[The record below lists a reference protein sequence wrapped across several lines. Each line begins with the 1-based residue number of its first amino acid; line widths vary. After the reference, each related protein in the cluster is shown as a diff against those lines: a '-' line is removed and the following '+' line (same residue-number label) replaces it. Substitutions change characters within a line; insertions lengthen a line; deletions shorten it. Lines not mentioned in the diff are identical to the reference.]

1 MGRANQPIDQ
11 TSADPDKEPEDDEDD
26 DGNNKFVK
34 SETLAAHATH
44 TDLLR
49 LQGFLPRLA
58 GLPYTH
64 IISWRVSHVKVKWR
78 DILTRQ

>member
-1 MGRANQPIDQ
+1 
-11 TSADPDKEPEDDEDD
+11 
-26 DGNNKFVK
+26 
-34 SETLAAHATH
+34 
-44 TDLLR
+44 